1 MNKNFTQLTT
11 QCYHS
16 KAEIFCQLA
25 FLDVPA
31 PVAFYANYLNL
42 EWLLKCV
49 IKGKVV
55 RNQSFYRDSKPGAIN
70 YNAVI
75 LANMPQKGS

>member
-1 MNKNFTQLTT
+1 MNKNFIQLTT

-16 KAEIFCQLA
+16 KAEIYFQLA
-25 FLDVPA
+25 FLVVPA

-42 EWLLKCV
+42 EYPLKCV

-55 RNQSFYRDSKPGAIN
+55 RNQSFYQDSKPGTIN
-70 YNAVI
+70 AMI
-75 LANMPQKGS
+75 LANTPQKGS